1 WYASLYL
8 QCHSVVDA
16 DRGDCGQC
24 RDGDSRC
31 RRHRELYDDD
41 TRLLAPP
48 ETQLCASVLCGFDH
62 LLFYRFHA
70 GNRGGLPKYKPA
82 VAFYRFHSGPLAP
95 YDVRH
100 HHVHA
105 VFFYLYVGSANN
117 LLPAAKSRGGPPFL
131 ARAYRSTGVHHFAD
145 DRQYVE
151 GYTVDG

>member
-1 WYASLYL
+1 TYVLFSASGTEQPRLFLRPQYSGLLDPDFVLYPYWYASLYL

-31 RRHRELYDDD
+31 CRQRELYDDD

-105 VFFYLYVGSANN
+105 VFFYL
-117 LLPAAKSRGGPPFL
+117 
-131 ARAYRSTGVHHFAD
+131 
-145 DRQYVE
+145 
-151 GYTVDG
+151 